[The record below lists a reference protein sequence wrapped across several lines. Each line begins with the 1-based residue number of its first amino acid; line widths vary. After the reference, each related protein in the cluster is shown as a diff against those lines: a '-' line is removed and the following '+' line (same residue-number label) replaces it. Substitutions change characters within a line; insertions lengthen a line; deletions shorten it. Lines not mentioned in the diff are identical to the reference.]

1 METLKLEK
9 ILNQREQMPRRQRA
23 LCEYLLQNTNEADGL
38 TAKQLAQKSG
48 VGEATIFRFL
58 KEQGYPSYGEFR
70 RELHQYAVEFLQS
83 SYWQMKAS
91 LQERGAPAQPSPRT
105 GRSRSRWSFWARR

>member
-70 RELHQYAVEFLQS
+70 RELHQYAGEPGLHPLHQHLPQPAPLAVHDHDLHCDSSPLISLAAQS
-83 SYWQMKAS
+83 
-91 LQERGAPAQPSPRT
+91 
-105 GRSRSRWSFWARR
+105 RR

>member
-48 VGEATIFRFL
+48 VGEAL
-58 KEQGYPSYGEFR
+58 S
-70 RELHQYAVEFLQS
+70 
-83 SYWQMKAS
+83 
-91 LQERGAPAQPSPRT
+91 
-105 GRSRSRWSFWARR
+105 

>member
-48 VGEATIFRFL
+48 VGEATMFRFL
-58 KEQGYPSYGEFR
+58 EEQGISVRYTAGLVR
-70 RELHQYAVEFLQS
+70 ITC
-83 SYWQMKAS
+83 
-91 LQERGAPAQPSPRT
+91 GAPEENWAVLGEMASYFAAAPAAEE
-105 GRSRSRWSFWARR
+105 GR